1 MLNRNLTNDKWLDGK
16 NKFIGERICVEQT
29 VINGHKWSFYI
40 EYVGYTVMCVTY
52 VDDHIAGIFPLS
64 RLYL

>member
-16 NKFIGERICVEQT
+16 NKFIGDRICVEQN
-29 VINGHKWSFYI
+29 VINGHKWCFYV
-40 EYVGYTVMCVTY
+40 EYVGCTLMCVTY
-52 VDDHIAGIFPLS
+52 VDDMVKDMFPLS